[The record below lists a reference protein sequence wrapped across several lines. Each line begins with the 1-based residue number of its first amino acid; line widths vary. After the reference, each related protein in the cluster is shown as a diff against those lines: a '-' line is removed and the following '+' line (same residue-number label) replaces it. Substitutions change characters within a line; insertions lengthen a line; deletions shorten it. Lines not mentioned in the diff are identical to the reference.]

1 LQSKSQYLK
10 FKIFPFLFISFKIS
24 TECTAIKSYCQI
36 KESFEIC
43 QAEYYGGKVN
53 KKNKA
58 KDGNIKNFKFFSS
71 LLNIADSVNGV
82 ENIIKKRLCNSI

>member
-1 LQSKSQYLK
+1 
-10 FKIFPFLFISFKIS
+10 LFISFKIS

-43 QAEYYGGKVN
+43 QAEFYGGKVN
-53 KKNKA
+53 KNKA
-58 KDGNIKNFKFFSS
+58 KDGNIKKFKFFSS

-82 ENIIKKRLCNSI
+82 ENIIKKRFCNSI